1 MLVLTR
7 REGESLRIG
16 TSVRVTVVALASGQV
31 RIGVEA
37 PDDIMVHREEVIRR
51 LEAENREAAES
62 AVSALRG
69 ADGTVAKPDEDGRAA
84 DEKQEI
90 K

>member
-7 REGESLRIG
+7 REGQSLRIG
-16 TSVRVTVVALASGQV
+16 TSVRVTVVSLGSGQV

-51 LEAENREAAES
+51 LEAENREAAQSVAPAPRASEGD
-62 AVSALRG
+62 VSER
-69 ADGTVAKPDEDGRAA
+69 DEDLRVSKS
-84 DEKQEI
+84 EQEI
-90 K
+90 E

>member
-16 TSVRVTVVALASGQV
+16 TSVRVTVVALAAGQV

-37 PDDIMVHREEVIRR
+37 PDDIMVYREEVIRR
-51 LEAENREAAES
+51 LEAENREAAQS
-62 AVSALRG
+62 VVSALRASEG
-69 ADGTVAKPDEDGRAA
+69 AASECDEDLRASDA
-84 DEKQEI
+84 EQEI
-90 K
+90 E

>member
-16 TSVRVTVVALASGQV
+16 TSVRVTIVALASGQV

-37 PDDIMVHREEVIRR
+37 PDDVMVHREEVVQR
-51 LEAENREAAES
+51 LEAENREAARS
-62 AVSALRG
+62 ATAVFRSGDPRDLEQPG
-69 ADGTVAKPDEDGRAA
+69 KPGLTVRRK
-84 DEKQEI
+84 EI
-90 K
+90 R

>member
-16 TSVRVTVVALASGQV
+16 PDVRVTIVTLAGGQV

-37 PDDIMVHREEVIRR
+37 PDSVFVHREEVWKR
-51 LEAENREAAES
+51 LEDSNREAA
-62 AVSALRG
+62 RG
-69 ADGTVAKPDEDGRAA
+69 AASLPMPDGAVADRAVA
-84 DEKQEI
+84 RNAARGGTQ
-90 K
+90 

>member
-16 TSVRVTVVALASGQV
+16 RDVRVTIVALAGGQV

-37 PDDIMVHREEVIRR
+37 PDAVFVHREEVWQR
-51 LEAENREAAES
+51 LEESNREAA
-62 AVSALRG
+62 
-69 ADGTVAKPDEDGRAA
+69 RAA
-84 DEKQEI
+84 AALPIPAGAERAAADDRKPVEEGCGE
-90 K
+90 

>member
-16 TSVRVTVVALASGQV
+16 PDVRVTIVTLAGGQV

-37 PDDIMVHREEVIRR
+37 PDSVFVHREEVWRR
-51 LEAENREAAES
+51 LEDANREAAR
-62 AVSALRG
+62 AALALPRD
-69 ADGTVAKPDEDGRAA
+69 AHAKPEPPEVAKAGGA
-84 DEKQEI
+84 K
-90 K
+90 

>member
-16 TSVRVTVVALASGQV
+16 PDVRVTIVALAGGQV

-37 PDDIMVHREEVIRR
+37 PDHVFVHREEVWER
-51 LEAENREAAES
+51 LEEANREAARAAAS
-62 AVSALRG
+62 LPLPVDATQDA
-69 ADGTVAKPDEDGRAA
+69 GRAGLA
-84 DEKQEI
+84 GRGGAR
-90 K
+90 